1 MIRLG
6 SEIALPM
13 EFGNADDPATIVR
26 ALGQLH
32 TAADACGYVVTRLD
46 HHRLLIRPPHVSFRV
61 RGWPKRFAGAQL
73 SGGVVISINHDGH
86 ALVCRW
92 RRDDVPGPVF
102 GIGLLFVAAAL
113 AGSWPM
119 AMLGAI
125 SLVAIL
131 WEGTRTIEDWV
142 EAALS
147 NPETSDAPQLPPHG
161 AA

>member
-13 EFGNADDPATIVR
+13 EFGSADDPATIVR

-46 HHRLLIRPPHVSFRV
+46 HHRLLIRPPHASFRV
-61 RGWPKRFAGAQL
+61 RGSPKPFAGVQL
-73 SGGVVISINHDGH
+73 SGGVAISSDHDGH

-102 GIGLLFVAAAL
+102 GISLLFVAAAL

-125 SLVAIL
+125 SLVAFL
-131 WEGTRTIEDWV
+131 LESARTIDDWI

-147 NPETSDAPQLPPHG
+147 NPETSVAPRLPPHG